1 MSKKEQAEA
10 LTRNMEEREALAEEI
25 EALSAKRDA
34 FLDETSEGK
43 DGFDAKVN
51 DSLRDRAG
59 DFGIA
64 Y

>member
-1 MSKKEQAEA
+1 
-10 LTRNMEEREALAEEI
+10 MEEREALAEEI